1 MGYGTIVERTLLVH
15 MNKLLNNEVK
25 IMIHEVEEGM
35 ETHPNYTIEAG
46 SFVAWAANSCTYHDL

>member
-1 MGYGTIVERTLLVH
+1 

-35 ETHPNYTIEAG
+35 ETHPNYTNYTIEAG